1 VEDVNQAPTRTQTP
15 LHRAK
20 LAASAALDQV
30 ADAFSQLP
38 RHVTIEIDF
47 RPEAD
52 EAYAVVQGKRVRV

>member
-1 VEDVNQAPTRTQTP
+1 MIESRTQTP

-20 LAASAALDQV
+20 IAASAALDEV
-30 ADAFSQLP
+30 EAAFAKLP